1 MKNHLTRSGSLLMD
15 KYKFAQLM
23 NYLYVAY
30 KRDPDKAEMNIFY
43 DILGIYSFDQVEKAV
58 RDHVAESSFFPRV
71 ADIKK
76 RIQATQV
83 TVDVVLSEIRKVIS
97 ISMGRSWSR
106 KDIHPVSY
114 NILKELGGKMSA
126 GQLSDQE
133 LEKKVKMKFNYVVD
147 AELTRLGMKETPQ
160 VESRRSGGSQ
170 QLGNLLSGVVK

>member
-1 MKNHLTRSGSLLMD
+1 
-15 KYKFAQLM
+15 M
-23 NYLYVAY
+23 NKKKGFSIIMQYLYTAY
-30 KRDPDKAEMNIFY
+30 SKVPSNGDAETRIFY
-43 DILGIYSFDQVEKAV
+43 DILGIYSLDQVERAV
-58 RDHVAESSFFPRV
+58 RDHVAESPFFPRV

-83 TVDVVLSEIRKVIS
+83 TVDVVLSEIRQVIS

-160 VESRRSGGSQ
+160 VEGRRTRGSQ